1 LTFFKYCLPDSS
13 DRKYFLPLVHRK
25 LGPLEKHHG
34 KGGTNVMKEFRWPLL
49 VGLGWLAMALITSGC
64 GAKSEQEVRLGI
76 NAELTGSKPTVGD
89 SCKKAMELLAA
100 QVNQDGGLKV
110 GDKKIP
116 LKLYVEDNED
126 KAESAAA
133 AAQKLISQNN
143 VLAII
148 GPNASGN
155 AIPAARICEDNGVIM
170 ISPWSTNPK
179 TTEGKKYIFRSCF
192 IDDFQGQVMAKFAR
206 QDLKA
211 TTAAVLY
218 DVASE
223 YNKGIAEFF
232 KQFFEADGGRVVAFA
247 SYTTGDKDF
256 SSQLTTIKAASP
268 QVLFL
273 PNYYNEVPLQVKQ
286 ARNQGLTCAIIGSD
300 SWGSQELL
308 TLGGKDLEGA
318 FFSTHYAQDIATP
331 KAQKFISEF
340 EAKYGKKPDDVA
352 ALTYDAG
359 MLLCNAVSQAGSLDR
374 TKVRDALAQV
384 TEFEGVTG
392 KMAFKGQ
399 GDPVKSA
406 VILQV
411 QDGQFKYFASVQ
423 P

>member
-1 LTFFKYCLPDSS
+1 
-13 DRKYFLPLVHRK
+13 
-25 LGPLEKHHG
+25 
-34 KGGTNVMKEFRWPLL
+34 MKKSGWSPLL
-49 VGLGWLAMALITSGC
+49 ALGCLALVLVFSGC
-64 GAKSEQEVRLGI
+64 VAKSEQEVRLGI

-100 QVNQDGGLKV
+100 QVNQDGGLQV

-116 LKLYVEDNED
+116 LQLYVEDNED

-179 TTEGKKYIFRSCF
+179 TTEGKRFIFRSCF

-206 QDLKA
+206 QNLKA

-308 TLGGKDLEGA
+308 TLGGKDLEGT

-331 KAQKFISEF
+331 KAQKFIAEF
-340 EAKYGKKPDDVA
+340 EAKYRKKPDDVA

-359 MLLCNAVSQAGSLDR
+359 MLLCNAISQAGSLDR
-374 TKVRDALAQV
+374 LKVREALAKDV
-384 TEFEGVTG
+384 TYDGVTG
-392 KMAFKGQ
+392 KMTFKGS

-411 QDGQFKYFASVQ
+411 KDGQFKYFASEQ